1 MEAFLV
7 RKRVS
12 GTAWP
17 RRLDAPMT
25 ASRLAVNRR
34 RADVTSGRWTGHR
47 PSLLLLVKAEVD
59 MPTSVQLR
67 FRSGSAHVRWPP
79 GAVAKTAVAASRILR
94 TLSWCRSTSG
104 VAPMAR
110 SDIVGRWS

>member
-1 MEAFLV
+1 VEAFLV

-34 RADVTSGRWTGHR
+34 RADVTSGRWTEHG
-47 PSLLLLVKAEVD
+47 PSLPLLVKAEVD

-94 TLSWCRSTSG
+94 TLSWCRSTSV

-110 SDIVGRWS
+110 SDMAGRWS

>member
-1 MEAFLV
+1 VEAFLV

-94 TLSWCRSTSG
+94 TLSWCRSTSV
-104 VAPMAR
+104 VAPIAR
-110 SDIVGRWS
+110 SDMAGRWS